1 MIIGKFG
8 PKTFETARNKILT
21 FRDFSVSGDLN
32 TSTEEA
38 SQKKPA
44 TTVKGPGLLKIN
56 AELQLLIRFGVDVQ
70 AEIDSWFA
78 IKDSKITYPFILCG
92 KAISLNSFLLTNCD
106 GSDYVIAKSG
116 SASILASAVLKLEF
130 TEYLPPGASKSS
142 SGKSNG
148 AAGVKS
154 SVSVS
159 NPYKVPATTQKATA
173 KRVNKGMSG

>member
-1 MIIGKFG
+1 VIIGKFG
-8 PKTFETARNKILT
+8 PKTFETTQNKILT

-56 AELQLLIRFGVDVQ
+56 AELPLLARFGVNVRT
-70 AEIDSWFA
+70 EIDSWFA
-78 IKDSKITYPFILCG
+78 IKDSKITYPFVLCG
-92 KAISLNSFLLTNCD
+92 KAVSLNSFLLTNCES
-106 GSDYVIAKSG
+106 SDYVITKAG
-116 SASILASAVLKLEF
+116 AALVIASAVLKLEF

-142 SGKSNG
+142 GGNSNG

-159 NPYKVPATTQKATA
+159 NPYKVPTTTQKAAA